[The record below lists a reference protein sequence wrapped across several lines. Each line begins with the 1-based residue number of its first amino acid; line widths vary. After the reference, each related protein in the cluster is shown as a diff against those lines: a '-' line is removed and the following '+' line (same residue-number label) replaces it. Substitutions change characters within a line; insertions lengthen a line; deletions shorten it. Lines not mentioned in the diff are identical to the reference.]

1 MDNKGF
7 VNGNEKKMCS
17 QLNSAIINED
27 LRKIRCRGRPCYK
40 IFSYNMQSRN
50 MIISDN
56 DVTLDVAFEAIIRSN
71 KDDLLKEFI
80 SEYGEVNN
88 QEHDTE
94 LVISSCIIYQE
105 TLESLLLKAANI
117 GSPESVCIILTEL
130 EGFDIYA
137 KLTKVTNNQG
147 NTALHEAAISA
158 SKYFE
163 DNIDL
168 LISKEPQL
176 LEKEN
181 KDLRTPLH
189 LAAHGNYYDL
199 LF

>member
-1 MDNKGF
+1 MI
-7 VNGNEKKMCS
+7 EK
-17 QLNSAIINED
+17 
-27 LRKIRCRGRPCYK
+27 
-40 IFSYNMQSRN
+40 
-50 MIISDN
+50 DN
-56 DVTLDVAFEAIIRSN
+56 DVTVNVAFEAIIRSN
-71 KDDLLKEFI
+71 KEELLKGLL
-80 SEYGEVNN
+80 SEYGENRN
-88 QEHDTE
+88 QETFGSFI
-94 LVISSCIIYQE
+94 LM
-105 TLESLLLKAANI
+105 AANI